1 MKRKIKEISSDN
13 STPRL
18 DQVCPFKDQEIKV
31 EKAINT
37 ICKEN
42 KETII
47 TRDGKYKDSWIW
59 DTIENNDKIPGV
71 VKKIKL
77 ISAERKGKKDEMGST
92 SKMPKTDVI
101 LTFTCWGEHK
111 DGRQWSKKVSIGF
124 SIKKDNFYTFANWIG
139 FEQSQSIFGL
149 RPGKLK
155 HLQEQTIPLFCEKIK
170 KSGKVSLGY
179 CLMIKSTEST
189 AKKSKEDKMLKDIF
203 KGEHSFK
210 PKEEIKVIDRLFFD
224 SLQKNDNCQALYKK
238 SKCSEDLLNL
248 DTFLNSKNIH
258 SRKSV
263 LEKANEKYNKLYF
276 EVRPIYIENDLPSVD
291 LLMEW
296 KPHIKIKLPNLIEI
310 KNYDDLKRYGNWEPT
325 TTKVNTPSLLTKY
338 ENKGFCFTEQSFIN
352 SKGKRRR
359 AVKNIGNPC
368 IKLYKQKPT
377 YTVPKNKIVSKS
389 LYENLKRTDNTKRFY
404 FQDKNKIILDI
415 IHDRIDTNYA
425 FKLLYDNYIEES
437 NNGQKPV
444 SFVKPREKFVEY
456 IKKEIS
462 KPDAVCEDMFNNI
475 SDVIIQE
482 GLIEYSKIQ
491 KGDNIGKNNK
501 NRYVLTR
508 KGRIWGEDLHRKRG
522 NEIKN
527 TVKKKRIKTTQN
539 PQKSRKIPK
548 FTNDRDRLESWRREW
563 QRRNNNKLLL

>member
-1 MKRKIKEISSDN
+1 
-13 STPRL
+13 
-18 DQVCPFKDQEIKV
+18 
-31 EKAINT
+31 
-37 ICKEN
+37 
-42 KETII
+42 
-47 TRDGKYKDSWIW
+47 
-59 DTIENNDKIPGV
+59 
-71 VKKIKL
+71 
-77 ISAERKGKKDEMGST
+77 
-92 SKMPKTDVI
+92 
-101 LTFTCWGEHK
+101 
-111 DGRQWSKKVSIGF
+111 
-124 SIKKDNFYTFANWIG
+124 
-139 FEQSQSIFGL
+139 
-149 RPGKLK
+149 
-155 HLQEQTIPLFCEKIK
+155 
-170 KSGKVSLGY
+170 
-179 CLMIKSTEST
+179 
-189 AKKSKEDKMLKDIF
+189 
-203 KGEHSFK
+203 
-210 PKEEIKVIDRLFFD
+210 
-224 SLQKNDNCQALYKK
+224 
-238 SKCSEDLLNL
+238 
-248 DTFLNSKNIH
+248 
-258 SRKSV
+258 

-404 FQDKNKIILDI
+404 FQDKNKIIFDI

-437 NNGQKPV
+437 NNTKKPV

-462 KPDAVCEDMFNNI
+462 KPDVVCEDMFNNI
-475 SDVIIQE
+475 TDVIIQE

-491 KGDNIGKNNK
+491 KGDNVGKINK

-508 KGRIWGEDLHRKRG
+508 KGRIWAQDLQR
-522 NEIKN
+522 EIKN
-527 TVKKKRIKTTQN
+527 TNKKKIKTTQN
-539 PQKSRKIPK
+539 TQKKRKISK
-548 FTNDRDRLESWRREW
+548 IQKITSAKVFVDRY
-563 QRRNNNKLLL
+563 NKRHRI